1 MNKLIIAA
9 ALSAAF
15 AANIASAEEAA
26 APAATPPDN
35 QFAFNLGLTSDYR
48 YRGISQSRLGPAIS
62 GGIDY
67 THNPTGFYVGTWA
80 SSIKWISDAGGHAH
94 TEIDL
99 YGGKRGEI
107 VKDVSYDVGVLR
119 YFYPSNDLPVSANT
133 TEVYGQLGYGPA
145 YIKYSHS
152 LTDTFGFEDS
162 KNSNYID
169 IGANIDVGGGY
180 TLNLH
185 AGHQKIKGP
194 TDNASYSDWKVGV
207 TKEFYGV
214 AVSLAVVGTNAD
226 DDAYYGPNGEH
237 TGKTGAV
244 LTLTKAF

>member
-1 MNKLIIAA
+1 MNKVLIVA

-15 AANIASAEEAA
+15 AVNLAHAQEAA

-35 QFAFNLGLTSDYR
+35 QFAFNAALSSDYR
-48 YRGISQSRLGPAIS
+48 YRGISQSRLNPAVS

-67 THNPTGFYVGTWA
+67 THNPSGFYVGTWA
-80 SSIKWISDAGGHAH
+80 SSIKWISDAGGDGDV
-94 TEIDL
+94 EIDL

-107 VKDVSYDVGVLR
+107 VSGVSYDVGVLR
-119 YFYPSNDLPVSANT
+119 YFYPGNDLAINADT

-152 LTDTFGFEDS
+152 LTNTFGFEDS

-169 IGANIDVGGGY
+169 IGANIEMGSGY
-180 TLNLH
+180 ILNLH

-207 TKEFYGV
+207 TKDFGV
-214 AVSLAVVGTNAD
+214 VTVSLAAIGTNAD
-226 DDAYYGPNGEH
+226 DNTYFGPNGEH

-244 LTLTKAF
+244 LTVSKTF